1 MKWTRKRCLYHE
13 LLTYYKCSEHKHKKA
28 KQRYKELL
36 SIIFN
41 NQELENVIKY
51 YKTLNNYYK

>member
-1 MKWTRKRCLYHE
+1 MKWIRKRVLYKE
-13 LLTYYKCSEHKHKKA
+13 LLTYYNSFSNKRKKA